1 MVNLDLLNK
10 QTHQGGKS
18 IRGEGKRNHVMTPG
32 VDNPF
37 TIIWE
42 RSSRVCTNL
51 ASLHFCYFQH
61 TFFLS
66 VFLTLIG
73 SLQAFFTM
81 VRVLSCFFPVPKS
94 QSNGSLH
101 LTFWV
106 MSCRMVEGAS
116 PGVCPAS
123 GGSSSF
129 GRPPGTIVVG

>member
-1 MVNLDLLNK
+1 M
-10 QTHQGGKS
+10 GG
-18 IRGEGKRNHVMTPG
+18 REGDYVMTPG

-37 TIIWE
+37 YHHLGKVIQGLHQPCI
-42 RSSRVCTNL
+42 L
-51 ASLHFCYFQH
+51 A
-61 TFFLS
+61 FFVVFNIPFLFL
-66 VFLTLIG
+66 FLTLIG
-73 SLQAFFTM
+73 GFQSFFTM

-101 LTFWV
+101 PAFWA

-129 GRPPGTIVVG
+129 GRPPGTIAVG

>member
-1 MVNLDLLNK
+1 M
-10 QTHQGGKS
+10 GG
-18 IRGEGKRNHVMTPG
+18 REGDYVMTPG

-42 RSSRVCTNL
+42 RSSKVYTNL
-51 ASLHFCYFQH
+51 ASLHFLL
-61 TFFLS
+61 FFNIPFLFL
-66 VFLTLIG
+66 FLTLIG
-73 SLQAFFTM
+73 GFQSFFTM

-101 LTFWV
+101 PAFWA

-129 GRPPGTIVVG
+129 GRPPGTIAVG